1 MTSWELRQI
10 IEGSMPWWAPAVIA
24 AVAIGSIECGRWA
37 FSKYGN
43 RLTDWIE
50 RKRK

>member
-10 IEGSMPWWAPAVIA
+10 IEGSMPWWAPFVFSV
-24 AVAIGSIECGRWA
+24 VAIVSLEFGKWA